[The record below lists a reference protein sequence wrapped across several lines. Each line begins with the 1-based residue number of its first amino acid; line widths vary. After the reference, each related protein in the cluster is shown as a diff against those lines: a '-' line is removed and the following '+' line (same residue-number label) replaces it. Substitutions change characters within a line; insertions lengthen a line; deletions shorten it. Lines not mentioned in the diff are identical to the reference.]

1 MKQFNI
7 DLQQE
12 LVQRSTAELELLLDE
27 ELKTQTP
34 NDDVVLTLLHIL
46 KEREPNLP
54 LQLSSREEDAV
65 KRYQQK
71 RNNAKRRKPIAR
83 RLLSIAAS
91 VILILTMLF
100 TIAPQEAEAETF
112 WEMLQR
118 ITSTVLEYFNVGES
132 YHRIESM
139 YVFQTDNPGLQQVYD
154 EVIKLGIT
162 EPVVPMWLPE
172 GFELKESQHTETPM
186 LKGIIACFT
195 DDDNNEIVY
204 KLELYTGEPARQYY
218 KDGTH
223 YEVHEWDGTKYHI
236 TKNNTRWVVIWE
248 KEKMECLLTLDCHED
263 TLRRILRS
271 IYVTEVI
278 PK

>member
-27 ELKTQTP
+27 ELKKQTP
-34 NDDVVLTLLHIL
+34 DDDVVLTLLHIL

-112 WEMLQR
+112 WEILQR
-118 ITSTVLEYFNVGES
+118 ITHTVLEYFNPRDSFDEAES
-132 YHRIESM
+132 N
-139 YVFQTDNPGLQQVYD
+139 YVFETANPGLQQVYE

-162 EPVVPMWLPE
+162 EPVVPMWLPD
-172 GFELKESQHTETPM
+172 GYHLTSISNKDTPM
-186 LKGIIACFT
+186 LNGIYSAFS
-195 DDDNNEIVY
+195 NGVSEIVFRID
-204 KLELYTGEPARQYY
+204 LYSGEPARQYY
-218 KDGTH
+218 KDDTH
-223 YEVHEWDGTKYHI
+223 YESHEWDGTTYHI
-236 TKNNTRWVVIWE
+236 ARNKNLWVVIWK
-248 KEKMECLLTLDCHED
+248 KEKIECLLTVDCHED
-263 TLRRILRS
+263 TLRRMLSS
-271 IYVTEVI
+271 IYVTEDE
-278 PK
+278 

>member
-27 ELKTQTP
+27 ELKKQTP
-34 NDDVVLTLLHIL
+34 DDDVVLTLLHIL
-46 KEREPNLP
+46 KDREPNLP
-54 LQLSSREEDAV
+54 LQLSSREEEAI
-65 KRYQQK
+65 KHYQQK
-71 RNNAKRRKPIAR
+71 RNNAIRRKPIAR

-112 WEMLQR
+112 WEMIQR
-118 ITSTVLEYFNVGES
+118 ITAAVLEYIAPQELLRDAES
-132 YHRIESM
+132 EYT
-139 YVFQTDNPGLQQVYD
+139 FKTKNPGLQQVYD

-223 YEVHEWDGTKYHI
+223 YESHEWDGTKYHI
-236 TKNNTRWVVIWE
+236 TKNNGFWVVVWE
-248 KEKMECLLTLDCHED
+248 KEKIECSITLDCQED

-271 IYVTEVI
+271 IYVMEVT
-278 PK
+278 

>member
-12 LVQRSTAELELLLDE
+12 FVQRSTTELELLLDE
-27 ELKTQTP
+27 ELKKQTP

-118 ITSTVLEYFNVGES
+118 ITHTVLEYFNPRDSFDEAES
-132 YHRIESM
+132 N
-139 YVFQTDNPGLQQVYD
+139 YVFETSNPGLQQVYE

-162 EPVVPMWLPE
+162 EPVVPMWFPE
-172 GFELKESQHTETPM
+172 RYELTQLQLVETPM
-186 LKGIIACFT
+186 LNSVYSCFT
-195 DDDNNEIVY
+195 YGADEIIFRLNSY
-204 KLELYTGEPARQYY
+204 NGEPARQYY

-223 YEVHEWDGTKYHI
+223 YESHEWDGTKYHI
-236 TKNNTRWVVIWE
+236 TKNNGFWVVVWE
-248 KEKMECLLTLDCHED
+248 KEKIECSITLDCQED

-271 IYVTEVI
+271 IYVMEVT
-278 PK
+278 

>member
-12 LVQRSTAELELLLDE
+12 FVQRSTTELELLLDE
-27 ELKTQTP
+27 ELKKQTP
-34 NDDVVLTLLHIL
+34 DDDVVLTLLHIL

-118 ITSTVLEYFNVGES
+118 ITHTVLEYFNPRDSFDEAES
-132 YHRIESM
+132 N
-139 YVFQTDNPGLQQVYD
+139 YVFETANPGLQQVYD
-154 EVIKLGIT
+154 EVIKLGIS
-162 EPVVPMWLPE
+162 EPIVPMWLPE
-172 GFELKESQHTETPM
+172 DSALTDLQFIETPM
-186 LKGIIACFT
+186 LKSIHTTFSYGDSEII
-195 DDDNNEIVY
+195 Y
-204 KLELYTGEPARQYY
+204 KLELYNGEPARQYY
-218 KDGTH
+218 KDGNH

-236 TKNNTRWVVIWE
+236 TKNNTRWVVVWE
-248 KEKMECLLTLDCHED
+248 KEKIECSITLDCQED
-263 TLRRILRS
+263 TLRRILKS
-271 IYVTEVI
+271 IYVTGVQ
-278 PK
+278 

>member
-7 DLQQE
+7 DLLQE
-12 LVQRSTAELELLLDE
+12 FVQRSTTELELLLDE
-27 ELKTQTP
+27 ELKKQTP
-34 NDDVVLTLLHIL
+34 DDDVVLTLLHIL

-54 LQLSSREEDAV
+54 LQLSSREEEAV

-71 RNNAKRRKPIAR
+71 RNDAKRRKPIAR

-118 ITSTVLEYFNVGES
+118 ITHTVLEYFNPRDSFDEAES
-132 YHRIESM
+132 N
-139 YVFQTDNPGLQQVYD
+139 YVFETANPGLQQVYD
-154 EVIKLGIT
+154 EVIKLGIS
-162 EPVVPMWLPE
+162 EPIVPMWLPE
-172 GFELKESQHTETPM
+172 DSALTDLQFIETPM
-186 LKGIIACFT
+186 LKSIHTTFSYGDSEII
-195 DDDNNEIVY
+195 Y
-204 KLELYTGEPARQYY
+204 KLELYNGEPARQYY

-236 TKNNTRWVVIWE
+236 TKNNGFWVVVWE
-248 KEKMECLLTLDCHED
+248 KEKIECSITLDCQED

-271 IYVTEVI
+271 IYVMEVT
-278 PK
+278 